1 MSNLWGQVI
10 MYEYLINR
18 ILPIY
23 ANEAEKLKGDDAR
36 PNWNT
41 QPLSTYSNEI
51 GKLDTNDRIKS
62 GVIKA
67 ITNIYSTYKNDVPP
81 MEWQAATTMW
91 FEPMLQASTSQQSA
105 TRPSRQ
111 GTDCVQAGRCF
122 VNTLGIIASFA
133 TGEPITTSVGGGK
146 RTKKHKKHKR
156 SKSKRSKHK
165 RGRSKRSKSK
175 RSKSKRRKFPAYLY
189 PKGEC
194 GPQSPRGIPPHYC
207 GGKRKTKRSKSKRS
221 KSKRRTKRC
230 TP

>member
-1 MSNLWGQVI
+1 MSNLWEQVV

-23 ANEAEKLKGDDAR
+23 AKEAKKLKGDDAR

-67 ITNIYSTYKNDVPP
+67 IMNIYSTYKNDVPNS

-122 VNTLGIIASFA
+122 VNTLGIIASIA
-133 TGEPITTSVGGGK
+133 TGDPITTLAVGGK

-156 SKSKRSKHK
+156 SKSKRSK
-165 RGRSKRSKSK
+165 SKRSKSK
-175 RSKSKRRKFPAYLY
+175 RSKSKRSK
-189 PKGEC
+189 
-194 GPQSPRGIPPHYC
+194 H
-207 GGKRKTKRSKSKRS
+207 KRSKSKRGKTKRS
-221 KSKRRTKRC
+221 KSKRRTKRG